1 MGAPACVGLR
11 AMRICLTSGRA
22 FRFGMLRNSGPLY
35 SSLRRLS
42 RALASSRARATTR
55 RNARIRT
62 IAERDATIAKLT
74 SDREKLETYTKK
86 TLGNVQEKYSVLVQT
101 YKNQIR
107 DKQERISRLEGE
119 LERHR
124 RELASSREFSAVT
137 PNGGGEACV

>member
-1 MGAPACVGLR
+1 MRSSRICGSASR
-11 AMRICLTSGRA
+11 AMRHLPPWKTLWATCASA
-22 FRFGMLRNSGPLY
+22 
-35 SSLRRLS
+35 S
-42 RALASSRARATTR
+42 RKRSSRPRPNWRPAH
-55 RNARIRT
+55 
-62 IAERDATIAKLT
+62 ATIAKLT

-124 RELASSREFSAVT
+124 RELASSREFTRRSRRTV
-137 PNGGGEACV
+137 V

>member
-1 MGAPACVGLR
+1 MPALWRYAGAEGD
-11 AMRICLTSGRA
+11 
-22 FRFGMLRNSGPLY
+22 
-35 SSLRRLS
+35 
-42 RALASSRARATTR
+42 ALL
-55 RNARIRT
+55 IT
-62 IAERDATIAKLT
+62 IVDDLLFAESNHDLPIADATIAKLT